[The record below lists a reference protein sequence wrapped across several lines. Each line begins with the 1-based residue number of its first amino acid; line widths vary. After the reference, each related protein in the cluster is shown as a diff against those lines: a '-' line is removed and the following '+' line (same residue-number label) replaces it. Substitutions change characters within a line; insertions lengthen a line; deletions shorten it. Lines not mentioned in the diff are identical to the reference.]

1 METPILIL
9 FIIFLLLMNAYDR
22 KASKDREDK
31 LVAALIARSLG
42 EYALY
47 NKEQKTSAKDK
58 LKQTKAENDLAV
70 GAQKLVDAHKEEARI
85 PVT

>member
-1 METPILIL
+1 METSIFIL

-22 KASKDREDK
+22 RASKNREDK
-31 LVAALIARSLG
+31 LVAALISRNLG
-42 EYALY
+42 ELALY

-58 LKQTKAENDLAV
+58 LKQTQAENNLAIE
-70 GAQKLVDAHKEEARI
+70 AQKLIDAQKDEVRV

>member
-1 METPILIL
+1 MQTPILIL

-31 LVAALIARSLG
+31 LVAAVISKNLG

-47 NKEQKTSAKDK
+47 NKEQKTSAKAK
-58 LKQTKAENDLAV
+58 LQQTKAENDLAIETQRLIDE
-70 GAQKLVDAHKEEARI
+70 QKGELRY

>member
-1 METPILIL
+1 MQTPIFIL

-31 LVAALIARSLG
+31 LVAALISRNLG

-58 LKQTKAENDLAV
+58 IKQTKAENELAIE
-70 GAQKLVDAHKEEARI
+70 AQKLVDAQNKLVSV